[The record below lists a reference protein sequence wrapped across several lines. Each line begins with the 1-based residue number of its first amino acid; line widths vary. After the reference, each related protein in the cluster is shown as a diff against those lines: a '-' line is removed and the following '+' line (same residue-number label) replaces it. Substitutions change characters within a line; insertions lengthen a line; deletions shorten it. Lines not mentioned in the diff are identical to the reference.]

1 MSSKPRLDRVRA
13 LAEANL
19 QLQQFGQG
27 NDDEVHLGATAC
39 THTVCQFLSLVWN
52 GTIPTLNR
60 VNRLAGMK
68 PNATNEHGK
77 PRGMFQSEFK
87 QFLKNADIPMELRF
101 GLQFSALLKAAD
113 DGPVFYAMRY
123 GSAPKKTM
131 AHPNG
136 TTQTGPKVPDTRH
149 AVLMLGHLKVAG
161 PNGGPSV
168 VEVYRKDPNHGSK
181 NRKERPPYDTLSD
194 RQARIEYEDY
204 KGKLNQTLY
213 AALPTRPLPVIG
225 QFGAPPTA
233 PAPPLVVTNL
243 IAFNGEAT
251 IRGDNHFAVQIAD
264 REFIALADGTKKRV
278 VALGKLKPRLPGP
291 SGDRTNVA
299 IVGDEAAVLLRAD
312 IMLVT
317 DGGIEVPPP
326 PTEADEIVPIGEP
339 IVLPD
344 GDAPDGA
351 DESLTNDT
359 FPLD

>member
-39 THTVCQFLSLVWN
+39 THAVCQFLSLVWN

-68 PNATNEHGK
+68 ANATNEHGK

-101 GLQFSALLKAAD
+101 GLPFGALLKAAD

-123 GSAPKKTM
+123 GSAPKKTK

-181 NRKERPPYDTLSD
+181 IVR
-194 RQARIEYEDY
+194 
-204 KGKLNQTLY
+204 
-213 AALPTRPLPVIG
+213 
-225 QFGAPPTA
+225 
-233 PAPPLVVTNL
+233 
-243 IAFNGEAT
+243 NGRRT
-251 IRGDNHFAVQIAD
+251 IR
-264 REFIALADGTKKRV
+264 
-278 VALGKLKPRLPGP
+278 
-291 SGDRTNVA
+291 S
-299 IVGDEAAVLLRAD
+299 
-312 IMLVT
+312 
-317 DGGIEVPPP
+317 
-326 PTEADEIVPIGEP
+326 PIGRRGSSTRITRRSSTRRSTP
-339 IVLPD
+339 RSRPVRCRSSASSARRRLRRPHLL
-344 GDAPDGA
+344 
-351 DESLTNDT
+351 S
-359 FPLD
+359 